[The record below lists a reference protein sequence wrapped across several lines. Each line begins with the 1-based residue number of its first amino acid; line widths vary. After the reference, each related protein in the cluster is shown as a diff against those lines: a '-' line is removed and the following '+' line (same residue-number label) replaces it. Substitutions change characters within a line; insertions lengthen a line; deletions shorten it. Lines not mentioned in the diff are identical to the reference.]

1 MIRMNEVSIL
11 KAGENDL
18 KTIHDM
24 AQVVFRQ
31 TYHEILS
38 SQQMEYMMEWM
49 YSLPNLRNQLSD
61 GHAYFIAYMD
71 GTPCGYMSIQQEGFH
86 EDVMVF
92 HLHKLYVM
100 SSMHG
105 KGIGRLLFNQAQEYV
120 SERFASSRIELN
132 VNRKNPA
139 VHFYRHIGMRVLREG
154 DFHIGEGFYMND
166 YIMGIDVLRQK

>member
-11 KAGENDL
+11 RAGENDL
-18 KTIHDM
+18 QTIHDM

>member
-166 YIMGIDVLRQK
+166 SLLSH